1 MFIAKEG
8 LPFIVIPAILGVALV
23 LLGRFWVVPG
33 YVLIIAALF
42 CCYFFRD
49 PSRTIP
55 KEENLVL
62 SPADGTI
69 MEVGKDGDKKLIR
82 IFLSVFN
89 VHLQRAPVAGT
100 VVSVEYK
107 PGKFLPAMD
116 KEAHIQNEQIVTTIK
131 NKSGEYVVKQIAG
144 ILARRCVS
152 WLKQNDE
159 IKSGQKIGLIKF
171 SSQVDIS
178 MPQSVEIKV
187 KVGDVLVGGETI
199 IAVLNK

>member
-8 LPFIVIPAILGVALV
+8 LPFIVIPAIIGTVLV
-23 LLGRFWVVPG
+23 LSGRFWVIPG

-55 KEENLVL
+55 KEEHVVL

-89 VHLQRAPVAGT
+89 VHLQRAPVAGK

-116 KEAHIQNEQIVTTIK
+116 KEAHIQNEQIITTIK
-131 NKSGEYVVKQIAG
+131 NKNGEYIVKQIAG

-159 IKSGQKIGLIKF
+159 ITAGQKIGLIKF

-178 MPQSVEIKV
+178 MPQSAEIKV

-199 IAVLNK
+199 LAEFK